1 MDSGQSNHYYT
12 LILPVIILY
21 LDGKHRVKLEKF
33 RAREEGLW
41 QYMCESF
48 VFNLL
53 LWLPL
58 LNGRVFDI
66 MTVNLITSL
75 VCLLSCL
82 SVQNKVGHSPWNK
95 VVWQWG
101 SFFRD
106 WGMEIKQLKLLTLKC
121 SRSCLIKERGQRP
134 GGGVGGGGRRPK
146 KVLLS
151 TINQLHKGF
160 NN

>member
-48 VFNLL
+48 VFTLL

-66 MTVNLITSL
+66 MTVNLIPSL

-82 SVQNKVGHSPWNK
+82 SMRNKVGDNLWNK

-106 WGMEIKQLKLLTLKC
+106 WAMEIKQLRLLNFKC
-121 SRSCLIKERGQRP
+121 PMSCLIKGKGQRE
-134 GGGVGGGGRRPK
+134 GGGGRGHRK
-146 KVLLS
+146 
-151 TINQLHKGF
+151 F
-160 NN
+160 YY

>member
-53 LWLPL
+53 SQLPL

-66 MTVNLITSL
+66 MTINLIPSL
-75 VCLLSCL
+75 LCLLSCL

-101 SFFRD
+101 SFFRE
-106 WGMEIKQLKLLTLKC
+106 WGIEIKQLKLLKFKRP
-121 SRSCLIKERGQRP
+121 RSCLLKGRGQR
-134 GGGVGGGGRRPK
+134 GRGGGGHRK
-146 KVLLS
+146 
-151 TINQLHKGF
+151 F
-160 NN
+160 YY